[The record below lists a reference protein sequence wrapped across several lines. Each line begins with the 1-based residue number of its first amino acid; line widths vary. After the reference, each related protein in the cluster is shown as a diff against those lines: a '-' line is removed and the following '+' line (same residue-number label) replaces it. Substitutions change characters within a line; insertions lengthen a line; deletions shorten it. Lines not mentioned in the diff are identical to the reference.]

1 MIRTHRI
8 TRGATLSVTKTF
20 SIKSKP
26 FVEDQDEA
34 LSVLL
39 NEVALY
45 VKKHKPVIISMQVQK
60 GQNYCSK
67 CGVWEVEWTVI
78 LTTSAPQPE
87 KPIYDED
94 TGSYYV
100 MVTE

>member
-1 MIRTHRI
+1 MKTHKI
-8 TRGATLSVTKTF
+8 TRGAALSITKTF

-34 LSVLL
+34 FSVLL

-45 VKKHKPVIISMQVQK
+45 VKKHKPVIIAVQVQK
-60 GQNYCSK
+60 TQNYCSK
-67 CGVWEVEWTVI
+67 CGVWEIEWTVT
-78 LTTSAPQPE
+78 LVTSAPQPKE
-87 KPIYDED
+87 PIYDED

-100 MVTE
+100 IVTE